1 MEELITWF
9 VADGR
14 GYPLLFAALLASGFG
29 VPIPEDVPLMAAGV
43 MAAGGGLPVL
53 PASLACG
60 IFVLIRDGFMFW
72 LGYRYGVE
80 LLDKPWARRIVRRSL
95 VEKFRERVQ
104 RNEKAVVFSGRFM
117 PGLRGPVFFAA
128 GTARISPISFVV
140 VDTFAALISVPVW
153 VWLGFLFADNFDRL
167 TAAARQ
173 FRAGLLGTAAIIVLV
188 MLFRWLRKRRA
199 AREGSA

>member
-43 MAAGGGLPVL
+43 WAAGGGLPVL